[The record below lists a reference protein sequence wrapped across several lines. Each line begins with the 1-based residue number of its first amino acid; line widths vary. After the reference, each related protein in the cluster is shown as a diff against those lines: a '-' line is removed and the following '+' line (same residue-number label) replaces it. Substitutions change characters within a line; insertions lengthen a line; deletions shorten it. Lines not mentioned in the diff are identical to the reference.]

1 MKKYYEILEVN
12 EKASQE
18 IIEKAYKTLVKKYH
32 PDLYSTVQKKEAELK
47 LKDINEAYNILSD
60 SFLRHQ
66 YDLELEKEKLN
77 RANDNYNYYNNGTT
91 YNDNI
96 RNANNANT
104 NTNSVNNGYNNVG
117 DNKNGK
123 KNIINQFFN
132 KNKNMNYQNNIQN
145 QENNV
150 NAGRKKN
157 NVGTIFGI
165 IELMKDLKNN
175 RPPKREKR
183 KLNETDF
190 LAIGLTIVALII
202 IGVILWF
209 IPFTN
214 GWMRQLLFENP
225 IFNFIGGLFT

>member
-77 RANDNYNYYNNGTT
+77 RANNNYNYYNNGTT

-104 NTNSVNNGYNNVG
+104 NSVNNGYNNVG
-117 DNKNGK
+117 DNRNGK

-132 KNKNMNYQNNIQN
+132 KNKNMN
-145 QENNV
+145 
-150 NAGRKKN
+150 
-157 NVGTIFGI
+157 
-165 IELMKDLKNN
+165 
-175 RPPKREKR
+175 
-183 KLNETDF
+183 
-190 LAIGLTIVALII
+190 
-202 IGVILWF
+202 
-209 IPFTN
+209 
-214 GWMRQLLFENP
+214 
-225 IFNFIGGLFT
+225 